1 VSDTPDDFQIYSG
14 NDADTLPWL
23 AVGAVGVIAVASH
36 VVGPSM
42 SEMISL
48 FKAGDAAAAAKIH
61 LDLMEVFDLM
71 GLTTNP
77 IPVKAAMAE
86 LGFSVG
92 SPRLPLIDLTP
103 EQLKILKETLGR
115 HGVL

>member
-1 VSDTPDDFQIYSG
+1 
-14 NDADTLPWL
+14 
-23 AVGAVGVIAVASH
+23 
-36 VVGPSM
+36 
-42 SEMISL
+42 
-48 FKAGDAAAAAKIH
+48 
-61 LDLMEVFDLM
+61 M

-92 SPRLPLIDLTP
+92 SPRLPLIDLTS